1 MITHLSVR
9 NYALIDHLSIDFQSG
24 LSVITGETGSGKSI
38 ILGALGLA
46 LGERADHSSLSSSG
60 EKCIVEV
67 SFSITEKFKP
77 FFSDNDLDFEATS
90 LIRREIASSG
100 KSRSFVND
108 TPVNLLVL
116 KQLGMQ
122 LVDVHSQQENALLRD
137 ENFRFEFLDAMA
149 ENLTLKENYK
159 RAYASWLSV
168 KKELSELEESQLKA
182 SQDADYRAFQL
193 RELDALNLDQLDQGE
208 AELEASTLDN
218 AESILTSLSEFKGLM
233 EGDVG
238 SIDGIQSA
246 LSRLQSIPNNAR
258 AEELAERLKSTLIE
272 LQDLCQEVENWSDE
286 VEVNPSKLHEIQNQL
301 DLLYRAQQKHG
312 VKGVQELI
320 KVRDELTQT
329 SMNQDLATEHI
340 EALRSQVN
348 SEQDFAL
355 KVGHDL
361 SKSRHDIVVAV
372 QKSLTDLFAQ
382 LDLPHAHIEFCLR
395 TSDELGIFGLDKID
409 INFSANSGSPLRAI
423 ENVASG
429 GEISRVILAIKA
441 CFSGAMELPTLILDE
456 IDTGVSGET
465 AKKVAKVMA
474 SIGSN
479 SQVIAISHLAQIAGQ
494 AQHHFKVSKELEE
507 GQTKTTI
514 RRLEDDERVE
524 EIAEM
529 MTGKSLTDAARE
541 SARTLLAT
549 NS

>member
-348 SEQDFAL
+348 SEQNFAL

-441 CFSGAMELPTLILDE
+441 CFSGAIELPTLILDE

>member
-149 ENLTLKENYK
+149 ENLTVKENYK

-182 SQDADYRAFQL
+182 SQDADYHAFQL

-301 DLLYRAQQKHG
+301 DSLYRAQQKHG

-320 KVRDELTQT
+320 EVRDELTQT

-361 SKSRHDIVVAV
+361 SKSRHDIDVAV

-549 NS
+549 HS

>member
-149 ENLTLKENYK
+149 ENLTVKENYK

-182 SQDADYRAFQL
+182 SQDADYHAFQL

-301 DLLYRAQQKHG
+301 DSLYRAQQKHG

-320 KVRDELTQT
+320 EVRDELTQT

-355 KVGHDL
+355 KVGHEL

-441 CFSGAMELPTLILDE
+441 CFSGAIELPTLILDE

-549 NS
+549 HS

>member
-67 SFSITEKFKP
+67 SFSITEKLKP

-149 ENLTLKENYK
+149 ENLTLKENYQ

-193 RELDALNLDQLDQGE
+193 RELEALNLDQLDQGE

-301 DLLYRAQQKHG
+301 DSLYRAQQKHG

-355 KVGHDL
+355 KVGRDL

-395 TSDELGIFGLDKID
+395 TSDELGRFGLDKID
-409 INFSANSGSPLRAI
+409 INFSANSGSPLRSI

-441 CFSGAMELPTLILDE
+441 CFSSAMELPTLILDE

-474 SIGSN
+474 SIGNS
-479 SQVIAISHLAQIAGQ
+479 SQVIAISHLPQIAGQ
-494 AQHHFKVSKELEE
+494 AQQHFKVSKELEE

-529 MTGKSLTDAARE
+529 MTGKSLTEAARE

-549 NS
+549 NP